1 LPREAAAKISRPL
14 PVGKGDRHAIDHPVV
29 DPDVDIEPIRVC
41 LPGPCVKDHRSVSQ
55 WAAEYRGRSVVV
67 VCQKGQK
74 LSEGAAAWL
83 QHEGI
88 SAETLEGGFEG
99 WKKAGQTLV
108 RTDQIP
114 PRDGRGGPFG

>member
-1 LPREAAAKISRPL
+1 MPSTTLITTPQLARLIGVSQAP
-14 PVGKGDRHAIDHPVV
+14 AIV
-29 DPDVDIEPIRVC
+29 DIRIDDDIEPIRVC

>member
-1 LPREAAAKISRPL
+1 MPSTTLITTPQLARLIGVSQAP
-14 PVGKGDRHAIDHPVV
+14 AIV
-29 DPDVDIEPIRVC
+29 DVRIDDDNRADPVC

-88 SAETLEGGFEG
+88 SAETLEGGFER
-99 WKKAGQTLV
+99 WKKAGQTLE

-114 PRDGRGGPFG
+114 PRDRRGGPFG